1 MGELMGEFKMT
12 EGLLK
17 SLLMGTPLAGL
28 NILPQLTQNE
38 IVIEMTQEQLK
49 SLLLEKT
56 DERAKQSVSIE
67 CHEGKLVLKI
77 KLF

>member
-1 MGELMGEFKMT
+1 MS

-17 SLLMGTPLAGL
+17 NILQGTPFASL
-28 NILPQLTQNE
+28 NLMPQLAQNE

-49 SLLLEKT
+49 TMLLQNT
-56 DERAKQSVSIE
+56 DERAKKSVNVE
-67 CHEGKLVLKI
+67 LHEGKLVLRI

>member
-1 MGELMGEFKMT
+1 MS

-17 SLLMGTPLAGL
+17 NILVGTPLANL
-28 NILPQLTQNE
+28 NLMPQLTQNE
-38 IVIEMTQEQLK
+38 IVIEMTQEQLR

-56 DERAKQSVSIE
+56 DERAKQAVTIE
-67 CHEGKLVLKI
+67 CKEGKLILKI